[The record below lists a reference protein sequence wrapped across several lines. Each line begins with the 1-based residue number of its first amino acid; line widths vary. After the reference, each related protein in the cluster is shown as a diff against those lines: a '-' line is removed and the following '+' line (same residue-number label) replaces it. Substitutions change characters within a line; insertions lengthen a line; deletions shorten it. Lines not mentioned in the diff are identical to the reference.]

1 MLVTA
6 GASFVFAFRR
16 PDGLAAARRPR
27 DAAGGLG
34 RSRHLLADKCS
45 RALDEQGQ
53 ALIEYAFVVV
63 LIALVLMLVVAVL
76 GHQTNTLYSNVS
88 NALPM

>member
-1 MLVTA
+1 M
-6 GASFVFAFRR
+6 R
-16 PDGLAAARRPR
+16 PKIW
-27 DAAGGLG
+27 G
-34 RSRHLLADKCS
+34 RSRHLPADRCG

-53 ALIEYAFVVV
+53 ALIEYALVVV

>member
-1 MLVTA
+1 M
-6 GASFVFAFRR
+6 
-16 PDGLAAARRPR
+16 
-27 DAAGGLG
+27 
-34 RSRHLLADKCS
+34 
-45 RALDEQGQ
+45 
-53 ALIEYAFVVV
+53 IEYAFVVV